1 MIKDD
6 APIQKVMKVIH
17 DREICRNEIL
27 SMSERDLDVGQI
39 DYVAK
44 LLTKLRLL
52 SIRTVELIVLW
63 RD

>member
-1 MIKDD
+1 M
-6 APIQKVMKVIH
+6 QVIH
-17 DREICRNEIL
+17 EREICRNEIL
-27 SMSERDLDVGQI
+27 SLSEKDLDVGQI
-39 DYVAK
+39 EYVSK